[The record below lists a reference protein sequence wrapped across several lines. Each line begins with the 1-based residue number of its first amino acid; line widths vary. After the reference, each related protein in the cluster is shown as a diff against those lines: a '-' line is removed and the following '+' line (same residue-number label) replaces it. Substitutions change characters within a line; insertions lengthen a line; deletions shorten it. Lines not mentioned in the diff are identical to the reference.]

1 MNCATFRDTHSLLLD
16 DLLDD
21 AGVVAMEC
29 HLVECA
35 ECAALYAR
43 VRRAQLLFRN
53 ASPIAPSADFAE
65 RLHARLSAERRAAA
79 RANAAPPRVAARGPG
94 LGMFAAAA
102 AGVAAAGYL
111 ATATLASPGA
121 RRELSLPPVVASRTA
136 DAPSEL
142 VADASPSPVS
152 SPAIMAS
159 VSAGM
164 PLWPSALLVEQA
176 PLHFAAAEF
185 QLTSYGQ

>member
-1 MNCATFRDTHSLLLD
+1 MNCATFRDAHSLLLD
-16 DLLDD
+16 DMLDD
-21 AGVVAMEC
+21 ADVVAMQCHIAEC
-29 HLVECA
+29 PQ
-35 ECAALYAR
+35 CAALDAR

-53 ASPIAPSADFAE
+53 ASPIAPSADFGE
-65 RLHARLSAERRAAA
+65 RLHARLSAERRAA
-79 RANAAPPRVAARGPG
+79 RASAAPPRAAARGPG
-94 LGMFAAAA
+94 LGVFAAAA

-111 ATATLASPGA
+111 AAATLVAP
-121 RRELSLPPVVASRTA
+121 RRGPELSLPPVVASRLA
-136 DAPSEL
+136 DQPAEL
-142 VADASPSPVS
+142 VADVSPSPMS